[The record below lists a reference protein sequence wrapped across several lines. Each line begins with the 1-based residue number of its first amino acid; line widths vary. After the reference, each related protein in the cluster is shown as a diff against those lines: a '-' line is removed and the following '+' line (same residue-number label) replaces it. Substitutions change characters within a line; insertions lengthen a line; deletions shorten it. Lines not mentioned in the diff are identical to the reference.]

1 MVEEM
6 HENNCIHSSS
16 QKPFPFLSFFFF
28 WMGEGSDQ
36 YLVLHSVL
44 HRELF
49 SMLCGDLNEKE
60 IPKGREYMYTYDRFI
75 LV

>member
-1 MVEEM
+1 MKITVYIVQVR
-6 HENNCIHSSS
+6 NLSHSC
-16 QKPFPFLSFFFF
+16 LFFF

-60 IPKGREYMYTYDRFI
+60 MPKGREYMYTYDGFI

>member
-1 MVEEM
+1 MKITVYIVQVR
-6 HENNCIHSSS
+6 NLSHSC
-16 QKPFPFLSFFFF
+16 LFFFF